1 MIPEY
6 IAYSGAGLIVGGLIR
21 EFIITAEG
29 LSVMPGAD
37 SPGDVDFF
45 GHNIPP
51 YSVDGSDVIRVTGD
65 CRHIGHSRIHVGS
78 ANGMAY
84 CFILLDHG
92 FVALKIGIQPLRV
105 PCIRHLPAPHIQ
117 EIPCQIQVRDI
128 ACYAVELY
136 QADLNLL
143 MTRYPILPARTE
155 GGRDQVGIF
164 DGDVQKGAF
173 AGSLKMG
180 YGRFIHMPHIVELM
194 TLVEK
199 GPAFG
204 SRRPRRIG
212 GVDGTGGVEVAVGL
226 LGIGNY
232 SDKPVQM
239 GVELRIRMHG
249 QRIGG
254 AFHDL
259 EHVGIIETYTLM
271 ATRLQSGRDLEIFNP
286 PGFLAFLKAEGY
298 GYGAVGLDAL
308 GPEIIENGDLG
319 EGHGSDRIV
328 PERTAFLGENRK

>member
-29 LSVMPGAD
+29 LSVMPGSY

-45 GHNIPP
+45 GHYIPP
-51 YSVDGSDVIRVTGD
+51 YSFDGTDIIRVTGD
-65 CRHIGHSRIHVGS
+65 GRHIGHSRIHIGS
-78 ANGMAY
+78 ANGVAY
-84 CFILLDHG
+84 CLILLDHG
-92 FVALKIGIQPLRV
+92 FVALKIGIQALRI

-117 EIPCQIQVRDI
+117 EIPRQIQVSDI
-128 ACYAVELY
+128 ACCAVELY

-143 MTRYPILPARTE
+143 MTRHPILPARTE
-155 GGRDQVGIF
+155 GGGDQVGIF
-164 DGDVQKGAF
+164 NGDVQKGAF

-180 YGRFIHMPHIVELM
+180 YGRFVHMPNIVELM

-204 SRRPRRIG
+204 SRRPCRFG
-212 GVDGTGGVEVAVGL
+212 WVDGTGSVEVAVGL
-226 LGIGNY
+226 LGTSNY
-232 SDKPVQM
+232 SDKPVQI

-249 QRIGG
+249 QGKGG

-259 EHVGIIETYTLM
+259 EHVGIIETYALM

-286 PGFLAFLKAEGY
+286 SGFLAFLKAERY
-298 GYGAVGLDAL
+298 GYCAVGLDAL
-308 GPEIIENGDLG
+308 CPEIIANGDLG
-319 EGHGSDRIV
+319 EGHRSDRIV
-328 PERTAFLGENRK
+328 PDGGAFLGENRK